1 MSRKHEGEKR
11 SILHREHLMIFHNKE
26 LHCGGVCCGEAGS
39 ANLCLRPQQI

>member
-26 LHCGGVCCGEAGS
+26 LHRGDACCGAAGS
-39 ANLCLRPQQI
+39 ANLRLRPQQI